1 MVWSFCL
8 LITLNLCEGK
18 PLPKLATFAVEGHL
32 SDGRTESVPFDPP
45 FPTANRFD
53 YKCYLDNIMNSFAL
67 KVDPEKFAILSRLL
81 EDGKEVT
88 TRSQLH
94 HISID
99 EGAEK
104 IFAVSL
110 SSTHSQ
116 NVSKYTLQVLHRLG
130 FSTSLEDLSFMT
142 GHLKEAFH
150 VQSEIQ
156 AYHAVQDVK
165 EDFAEI
171 QCVKEDGGQEITCA
185 IEDAE
190 TRGDGR
196 PSKAE
201 LTLFPHQYSPS
212 LEKMHSLETWSRST
226 DRRARIQNCRIPI
239 DTWRKVTVGLNI
251 TSADK
256 TRHRHL
262 QIIIDRDGCQ
272 NQSFFH
278 DGRCILHCP
287 IFHYEQRFNWRCGD
301 CGSNC
306 EFCAHFARCKRCRL
320 DVPLKKYELQD
331 GICEV
336 VRVHPNKIY
345 FFAAWYL
352 GSACAVLCG
361 LYLSY
366 GLWFL
371 ISKDEK
377 AQPNEEG
384 NEDERLPLTIR
395 GNPNR
400 PSQVARE
407 RAGLTS
413 ARDYAS
419 AFAGRDEHGVLIRS
433 ASARPSEPSGPP
445 PLRPSEPS
453 GPPPVRQ
460 VLKPKPKTKKRS
472 RSPLRRSDPEP
483 KTGPTRER
491 LIDLPRPAEV
501 KHQRVAQEVDIVPES
516 EPVVNPGGAASGS
529 RAIKPVITPA
539 KVKAEPRTPKK
550 ASGIS
555 SKATAVQK
563 YKGEVAEAE
572 AAEAEAKKKADKEAR
587 LEAKRKAEEE
597 EQKKKRKDTNER
609 PLIALDWHNT
619 LSFDGIEGHGVA
631 ERSAEILRDLQQRG
645 YDFCVISFASSPDT
659 QRAVQQKAL
668 QFECELIRPFTSID
682 IVNRKFRSDPQKRP
696 SICGLITS
704 KAEQVSLPGACA
716 FVDDQSKLLQDV
728 EDLQSRRAEKHR
740 CKCLK
745 SEPYARSSLFKLA
758 AFLHHKQPEE
768 FPLPRWRLQQRPD
781 NSALVRDMA
790 EARLQRLAQDRDL
803 LTQQAEQAEQHAA
816 RLRDE
821 LQILKRQGGCP
832 SSLPSNWLNVGETDE
847 HVYKIKHLKGV
858 HITKLPTDAT
868 SCREWRAAFLAAV
881 SRIDLTSRD
890 VLVKF
895 SVYCMDSGRGRR
907 FREMLQAS
915 NDFVMFNKHVAAE
928 LIKPE
933 VLSAN
938 SDLAH
943 ELTSWVEACAS
954 RQEGPKGMALMNIII
969 GYYETGTDHSVA
981 LNQMHLLGLN
991 LEGKTQKDLTEFVKK
1006 ANYILHGLKPAD
1018 RPAEATMYSWL
1029 WHQVK
1034 RVPMLSR
1041 MVDKVKSSARN
1052 SRKRSFEWIWTQI
1065 AEEIRERRHDS
1076 NYENVSKGLK
1086 SAPSNQL
1093 ALAAPKTEPPSNR
1106 GKGSKSNL
1114 STPAATSTVTITEV
1128 EGRKVMSA
1136 WEGFCTF
1143 CRKALPSLDMFLKL
1157 SIPILPTVVS
1167 SVVNSIDKIGEAS
1180 AAAMLKEPIK
1190 DFRTFS
1196 LEFLGDTGAAY
1207 DIGSLRALEEQG
1219 IDLKTIEPWIKVLDH
1234 PINFSTGGGQQMA
1247 TEAIR
1252 MYCENLGELHMHL
1265 LSSLEKL
1272 ACLGEIGMPV
1282 TRSDA
1287 GAGLFQPAMTAIAEE
1302 KQFCGFCLEGIPACV
1317 CSTYDAPKDDSSK
1330 VVHPSGS
1337 IGEDEQLQS
1346 MAGRQHLKRK
1356 EAKEHRKELWEKKRK
1371 NATRG
1376 AHSDFTTDLIRG
1388 DEASRKLVKDI
1399 HDFYAEKGQ
1408 EVKNEERQVYQN
1420 IADYINQEDD
1430 QQVEPAEIAQYEPHH
1445 EGLPGHGTMI
1455 EFCASDDSMM
1465 GRVAEEVG
1473 VHIVRPWTLWQNM
1486 NLHLHGE
1493 AFAAKLEEDR
1503 RRSRLMV
1510 RKFRKLA
1517 RATARKG
1524 GRVTFEWPRHC
1535 AGWALKEIQEL
1546 IKELGMVVVDF
1557 DGCRVGLC
1565 NDKGE
1570 PHLKQW
1576 RLITT
1581 DNRIARIF
1589 SGLRCLHGK
1598 NFKHAVIEGS
1608 STRQTGFYPR
1618 EMCEY
1623 IMRALYPDIVVKNV
1637 PAMPVVAFEE
1647 SEQQHRENEPEKN
1660 TYAMPMVIEYVDTL
1674 ASAAMQADSDADDEA
1689 ELRESREARLAREA
1703 RSLDHMMLH
1712 HRKNPM
1718 CEHCQRGRMLKRYFH
1733 RVRDE
1738 PEEGE
1743 LPYVRPT
1750 KFGDV
1755 VEADHVF
1762 PSVESQGLSG
1772 EQAALLVRDRF
1783 SGVSFVYP
1791 QTERSVDSNYQA
1803 LKHFGG
1809 YMLSGNTGVVFHSDN
1824 AQELTKAADM
1834 MCWVPDPSGPN
1845 AWPHNSHVEREVRTV
1860 KELCRPSLV
1869 EMAWRRRQQ
1878 GQGFS
1883 SGGICHRGYVTV
1895 DLMVIDYDA
1904 IRGRNHL
1911 YWGCEE
1917 CLLNMDDEEHEL
1929 RKKEYDRSITE
1940 GVLPYDVNIDAY
1952 PVEDKP
1958 TPERH
1963 AYITWARLLQHGFT
1977 ENCPGCTHGHHRHS
1991 RACRARFDALFPR
2004 RRSGDGQEVEP
2015 EVESGQ
2021 LAIEDADD
2029 CSYAPTTPSV
2039 SGETE

>member
-1 MVWSFCL
+1 MMASR
-8 LITLNLCEGK
+8 G
-18 PLPKLATFAVEGHL
+18 PK
-32 SDGRTESVPFDPP
+32 RSVPATP
-45 FPTANRFD
+45 FHVVGPGG
-53 YKCYLDNIMNSFAL
+53 SFTTSSESPMTQPA
-67 KVDPEKFAILSRLL
+67 VGSD
-81 EDGKEVT
+81 EVAPA
-88 TRSQLH
+88 H
-94 HISID
+94 
-99 EGAEK
+99 A
-104 IFAVSL
+104 SL
-110 SSTHSQ
+110 QQPSA
-116 NVSKYTLQVLHRLG
+116 
-130 FSTSLEDLSFMT
+130 STS
-142 GHLKEAFH
+142 
-150 VQSEIQ
+150 
-156 AYHAVQDVK
+156 HA
-165 EDFAEI
+165 
-171 QCVKEDGGQEITCA
+171 CVVAPGPIVSQEMA
-185 IEDAE
+185 SSAE
-190 TRGDGR
+190 TGQ
-196 PSKAE
+196 
-201 LTLFPHQYSPS
+201 F
-212 LEKMHSLETWSRST
+212 
-226 DRRARIQNCRIPI
+226 
-239 DTWRKVTVGLNI
+239 
-251 TSADK
+251 
-256 TRHRHL
+256 
-262 QIIIDRDGCQ
+262 
-272 NQSFFH
+272 
-278 DGRCILHCP
+278 
-287 IFHYEQRFNWRCGD
+287 RFG
-301 CGSNC
+301 
-306 EFCAHFARCKRCRL
+306 
-320 DVPLKKYELQD
+320 
-331 GICEV
+331 
-336 VRVHPNKIY
+336 
-345 FFAAWYL
+345 
-352 GSACAVLCG
+352 
-361 LYLSY
+361 
-366 GLWFL
+366 
-371 ISKDEK
+371 
-377 AQPNEEG
+377 
-384 NEDERLPLTIR
+384 
-395 GNPNR
+395 
-400 PSQVARE
+400 
-407 RAGLTS
+407 
-413 ARDYAS
+413 
-419 AFAGRDEHGVLIRS
+419 
-433 ASARPSEPSGPP
+433 
-445 PLRPSEPS
+445 
-453 GPPPVRQ
+453 
-460 VLKPKPKTKKRS
+460 
-472 RSPLRRSDPEP
+472 
-483 KTGPTRER
+483 
-491 LIDLPRPAEV
+491 
-501 KHQRVAQEVDIVPES
+501 
-516 EPVVNPGGAASGS
+516 
-529 RAIKPVITPA
+529 
-539 KVKAEPRTPKK
+539 
-550 ASGIS
+550 
-555 SKATAVQK
+555 
-563 YKGEVAEAE
+563 
-572 AAEAEAKKKADKEAR
+572 
-587 LEAKRKAEEE
+587 
-597 EQKKKRKDTNER
+597 
-609 PLIALDWHNT
+609 
-619 LSFDGIEGHGVA
+619 EGHGQPGGPNVTQFNTQYRQ
-631 ERSAEILRDLQQRG
+631 ENTFNQENTQQNFHAHHSV
-645 YDFCVISFASSPDT
+645 Y
-659 QRAVQQKAL
+659 QQ
-668 QFECELIRPFTSID
+668 
-682 IVNRKFRSDPQKRP
+682 VNQVVDPQQ
-696 SICGLITS
+696 LE
-704 KAEQVSLPGACA
+704 ALV
-716 FVDDQSKLLQDV
+716 
-728 EDLQSRRAEKHR
+728 
-740 CKCLK
+740 
-745 SEPYARSSLFKLA
+745 SSLVEARVESNYHQMRMAAQQEIEAIRSQAGTNQQALEEALRGRLA
-758 AFLHHKQPEE
+758 QIQSEVSM
-768 FPLPRWRLQQRPD
+768 RDSMQQQ
-781 NSALVRDMA
+781 AVHQARDEADHLRRQNEVVVSEA

-803 LTQQAEQAEQHAA
+803 LMQQAEQAEQHAA

-821 LQILKRQGGCP
+821 LQILKRQGTSVHTPSFVETGSVRNFNPFDTPTPPAVASNPATSVAGSRRPPSVASQTPLEVSYCGVCGAQNVKGRPTCWRCNSSLNEAINGTVELHRDGVGASRPTLTYNIPPLPGRSCAPSARQIAPCSAFNAAPQGSGGIGMMYGDVGARNVSVTSQCNANVPVRTQENASAAGFAAQNQEGSQHFRADTPRSQASTSSRSSGGCP

-933 VLSAN
+933 VLSTN

-1029 WHQVK
+1029 WHQIK

-1093 ALAAPKTEPPSNR
+1093 ALAAPKTEPPSNPGGKGDKPPKPPKPPKNPPAAPGKVSDDPPR
-1106 GKGSKSNL
+1106 TENREKTPCALHAAGHCRFGERCRNLHTGEPGSEAARKAFSEYQSAKGGKGDKGKGKKKGDKKGGKGSKSNL
-1114 STPAATSTVTITEV
+1114 STPAAVAAATSTVTITEV

-1157 SIPILPTVVS
+1157 SIPILATVVS

-1207 DIGSLRALEEQG
+1207 DIGSLKALEEQG

-1265 LSSLEKL
+1265 LSSCPMALSIGRQVSKGKTFVWEHGQKPYL
-1272 ACLGEIGMPV
+1272 ALNHRRCRIWCPKDNRWYAKRVQHHVPIFAVEDHRLGELGMPV

-1287 GAGLFQPAMTAIAEE
+1287 GAGYEGPWGPDTSKISVHLGAGLGSKMNAFVLNQNEAKETHTEGLRGANNGTLPEVVSPKFGVHLGAGLGSEMSAPFSAKTSANETPTEPFSAGLFQPAMPAIAEE
-1302 KQFCGFCLEGIPACV
+1302 RQFCGLCLERIPACV
-1317 CSTYDAPKDDSSK
+1317 CSTCDAPKDDSSK
-1330 VVHPSGS
+1330 VAHPSGS
-1337 IGEDEQLQS
+1337 IGEDEQMQS
-1346 MAGRQHLKRK
+1346 MTGRQHLKRK

-1371 NATRG
+1371 NTTKG
-1376 AHSDFTTDLIRG
+1376 AHSDFTSDLIRG
-1388 DEASRKLVKDI
+1388 EEASRKLVKDI

-1445 EGLPGHGTMI
+1445 QGLPGHGTMI

-1465 GRVAEEVG
+1465 GRVAKEVG
-1473 VHIVRPWTLWQNM
+1473 VHIVRCTETNLNIENDGVTKSLVELVEEKPGTDLWGSLPCRPWTLWQNM

-1589 SGLRCLHGK
+1589 SGLRCLHDK

-1623 IMRALYPDIVVKNV
+1623 IMHALYPDVLVRNV

-1647 SEQQHRENEPEKN
+1647 NEHQHRENEPEKN
-1660 TYAMPMVIEYVDTL
+1660 TYAMPAMPMVIEYVDTL

-1712 HRKNPM
+1712 HKKNPA

-1733 RVRDE
+1733 RVRNDPDE
-1738 PEEGE
+1738 SE

-1755 VEADHVF
+1755 IEADHVF
-1762 PSVESQGLSG
+1762 PSIESQGLSG

-1783 SGVSFVYP
+1783 SGVSLVYP
-1791 QTERSVDSNYQA
+1791 QTERTVDSNYQA
-1803 LKHFGG
+1803 LKHFWWIQLKWQYRCRVSFGQCSGAHKGG
-1809 YMLSGNTGVVFHSDN
+1809 RHDVLG
-1824 AQELTKAADM
+1824 
-1834 MCWVPDPSGPN
+1834 SGP
-1845 AWPHNSHVEREVRTV
+1845 VRS
-1860 KELCRPSLV
+1860 K
-1869 EMAWRRRQQ
+1869 
-1878 GQGFS
+1878 
-1883 SGGICHRGYVTV
+1883 
-1895 DLMVIDYDA
+1895 
-1904 IRGRNHL
+1904 
-1911 YWGCEE
+1911 
-1917 CLLNMDDEEHEL
+1917 CL
-1929 RKKEYDRSITE
+1929 
-1940 GVLPYDVNIDAY
+1940 A
-1952 PVEDKP
+1952 
-1958 TPERH
+1958 
-1963 AYITWARLLQHGFT
+1963 A
-1977 ENCPGCTHGHHRHS
+1977 
-1991 RACRARFDALFPR
+1991 
-2004 RRSGDGQEVEP
+2004 
-2015 EVESGQ
+2015 
-2021 LAIEDADD
+2021 
-2029 CSYAPTTPSV
+2029 
-2039 SGETE
+2039 